1 MHWSVLSSAKK
12 EIGSNCA
19 AGESKCLG
27 ESWVL
32 YISNTGKLGVYD
44 GEEFICNERVFVGK
58 KNREF
63 EREAQLGMD
72 QETEHKF
79 HHGDGSIGEN

>member
-27 ESWVL
+27 ESWVSD
-32 YISNTGKLGVYD
+32 ISNTGKLGVFTVYD

-58 KNREF
+58 K
-63 EREAQLGMD
+63 
-72 QETEHKF
+72 
-79 HHGDGSIGEN
+79 IENL